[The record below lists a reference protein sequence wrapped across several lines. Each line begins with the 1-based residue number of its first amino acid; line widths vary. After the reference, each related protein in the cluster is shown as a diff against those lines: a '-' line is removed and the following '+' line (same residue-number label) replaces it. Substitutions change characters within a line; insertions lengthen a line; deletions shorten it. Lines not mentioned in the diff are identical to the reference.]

1 VCGGGERIEGVVGIK
16 TLSLKKK
23 KKGKSDIWT
32 LIVVQM
38 NCCNE
43 DLGIFLFFILRKKQS
58 LVVMN

>member
-1 VCGGGERIEGVVGIK
+1 
-16 TLSLKKK
+16 
-23 KKGKSDIWT
+23 
-32 LIVVQM
+32 VVQM